1 MVETLSQLSSLIRLS
16 FDDRRPQQL
25 PLARE
30 LEFLDIYL
38 AIQQLSFGDRLVVRR
53 QIAPGVMGA
62 LVPSMVLQPLVE
74 NAIVHGVAKQPGAG
88 AVHIEAA
95 PLEDRLM
102 LRIEDS
108 GPGFTASG
116 EPMAR
121 IGLKATQAR
130 LKLLYGTEY
139 CIEFGPSRTGGA
151 SVTLLIPYVS
161 CATESADRCQPSKEY
176 PVAITAAQA
185 ERGAIL

>member
-1 MVETLSQLSSLIRLS
+1 VVETLSQLSSLIRLS
-16 FDDRRPQQL
+16 FDDRCPQQL

-38 AIQQLSFGDRLVVRR
+38 AIQQLSFGERLVVRR
-53 QIAPGVMGA
+53 HIAPGVMGA
-62 LVPSMVLQPLVE
+62 LMVLQPLVE

-116 EPMAR
+116 EPRAR
-121 IGLKATQAR
+121 IDLKATQAR

-161 CATESADRCQPSKEY
+161 SATESEDCCQPSKEY
-176 PVAITAAQA
+176 PVVITAAQA
-185 ERGAIL
+185 